1 LDTEGLTT
9 LEKARKVKRIKY
21 LKKRKAK
28 YDDLLKNI
36 LKTEENSRAQT
47 YIHEKDKIH
56 LI

>member
-1 LDTEGLTT
+1 MDTEGLTT